1 MLHSIGRTALAQ
13 LQSLL
18 HGFLQD
24 DSLPFGSVLMV
35 KDIVDLISQEWAETC
50 DRIFTPVVTLWTFLS
65 QIHSDDPSCR
75 AAVARLNATRVA
87 QGLAPCSPLTG
98 GYCKARQRMPETL
111 LHHLVL
117 LSGQRL
123 QQQAPTAWHWHGR
136 AVKIVDGSG
145 VSMPDTEANQQ
156 EYPQPGS
163 QAPGLGFPVARL
175 VVVLSLACGAVLA
188 AAVGRI
194 KGQQTSEPMLF
205 HGLHTYLERDDVVL
219 ADRFYCSYWEI
230 ALLLDRGIDIVMR
243 LHQRRQVGFQCG
255 RRLGREDHV
264 GSWSKP
270 KRPAWMDATTYV
282 ELPAT
287 IDIRELRVRVPQRG
301 FRTRVVLVATTCL
314 DATVFAKEDI
324 AGLYRARWH
333 AELDLRSLKQ
343 TLQMD
348 VLRCKTP
355 AMVRKEIW
363 GHLLVYN
370 LLRAA
375 MAQAALGH
383 RVGPRQVSLQGAHQ
397 TLTAFHSSL
406 AQASPSR
413 RESISQIVLSA
424 IARHRVGTRP
434 DRYEPRACKRRPKP
448 YPLLRVPRQQARARL
463 ATAA

>member
-1 MLHSIGRTALAQ
+1 MLHSIGRTAVAQ
-13 LQSLL
+13 VQSLL
-18 HGFLQD
+18 RGFLQEG
-24 DSLPFGSVLMV
+24 SCPFSAVLTL
-35 KDIVDLISQEWAETC
+35 KDIVELIGQECVETA
-50 DRIFTPVVTLWTFLS
+50 DRIFTPMVTLWTFVN

-98 GYCKARQRMPETL
+98 GYGKARQRLPETL
-111 LHHLVL
+111 LYRLVS

-123 QQQAPTAWHWHGR
+123 QQQPPMAWHWHGR

-156 EYPQPGS
+156 AYPQPGS
-163 QAPGLGFPVARL
+163 QKPGLGFPVARL
-175 VVVLSLACGAVLA
+175 VVLLSLACGAVVA
-188 AAVGRI
+188 AAGGRL
-194 KGQQTSEPMLF
+194 KGPQSSEPMLF
-205 HGLHTYLERDDVVL
+205 HGLHAHLERDDIVL
-219 ADRFYCSYWEI
+219 ADRLYCSYWEV
-230 ALLLDRGIDIVMR
+230 ALLLGRGIASVMR
-243 LHQRRQVGFQCG
+243 LHQRRQVDFRGG
-255 RRLGREDHV
+255 RRVGREDHV
-264 GSWSKP
+264 VSWAKP
-270 KRPAWMDATTYV
+270 KRPAWMDEATYAG
-282 ELPAT
+282 LPAT
-287 IDIRELRVRVPQRG
+287 VDLRVLRVGVPQRG
-301 FRTRVVLVATTCL
+301 FRTRVVLVATTLL
-314 DATVFAKEDI
+314 DAQVYPKEDL
-324 AGLYRARWH
+324 AGLYWARWH

-343 TLQMD
+343 TMQMD

-383 RVGPRQVSLQGAHQ
+383 GVVPRQVSLQGTRQ
-397 TLTAFHSSL
+397 TLAAFHSLL
-406 AQASPSR
+406 AQMPSTA
-413 RESISQIVLSA
+413 RESVVHIVLSA

-448 YPLLRVPRQQARARL
+448 YPLLRIPRQQARARL

>member
-1 MLHSIGRTALAQ
+1 MQ

-18 HGFLQD
+18 RGFLQD
-24 DSLPFGSVLMV
+24 GFSPFGSVLTG
-35 KDIVDLISQEWAETC
+35 KDIVALVSQEWAAAC

-65 QIHSDDPSCR
+65 QMHSDDPSCR

-87 QGLAPCSPLTG
+87 HGLAPGSPLTG
-98 GYCKARQRMPETL
+98 GYCKARQRIPKTL
-111 LHHLVL
+111 LHRLVS

-156 EYPQPGS
+156 AYPQPGG

-194 KGQQTSEPMLF
+194 KGKQTSEPMLF
-205 HGLHTYLERDDVVL
+205 HGLHEYFACNDVVL
-219 ADRFYCSYWEI
+219 ADRFYCSYWEV
-230 ALLLDRGIDIVMR
+230 ALLLGRGSDIVMR
-243 LHQRRQVGFQCG
+243 LHQRRQVNFRGG
-255 RRLGREDHV
+255 RRVGREDHV
-264 GSWSKP
+264 VSWTKP
-270 KRPAWMDATTYV
+270 KRPAWMDEATYAV
-282 ELPAT
+282 LPAT
-287 IDIRELRVRVPQRG
+287 IDIRELRVRVQQRG
-301 FRTRVVLVATTCL
+301 FRTRVLLVATTLL
-314 DATVFAKEDI
+314 DAKVFVQEDI

-333 AELDLRSLKQ
+333 AELDLRSIKQ
-343 TLQMD
+343 TMQMD

-383 RVGPRQVSLQGAHQ
+383 RVGPRQVSLQGARQ
-397 TLTAFHSSL
+397 TLTAFHNQL
-406 AQASPSR
+406 AQLSSTQ
-413 RESISQIVLSA
+413 RESLVDIVLNA
-424 IARHRVGTRP
+424 IASHRVGTRP

-448 YPLLRVPRQQARARL
+448 YPLMRVPRQQARKRL
-463 ATAA
+463 AEAA

>member
-1 MLHSIGRTALAQ
+1 MIHSIGRTAVAQ
-13 LQSLL
+13 VQSLL
-18 HGFLQD
+18 RGFLQER
-24 DSLPFGSVLMV
+24 SCPFSAVLTV
-35 KDIVDLISQEWAETC
+35 KDIIDLICQECVETA

-87 QGLAPCSPLTG
+87 QGLAPCSPRTG
-98 GYCKARQRMPETL
+98 GYCKARQRLPETL
-111 LHHLVL
+111 LSRLVP

-123 QQQAPTAWHWHGR
+123 QQQTPMAWHWHGR

-156 EYPQPGS
+156 AYPQPGS
-163 QAPGLGFPVARL
+163 QKPGLGFPVARL
-175 VVVLSLACGAVLA
+175 VVVLSLACGAVVA

-194 KGQQTSEPMLF
+194 KGEQTSETRLF
-205 HGLHTYLERDDVVL
+205 HGLHAHLERNDVVL

-230 ALLLDRGIDIVMR
+230 ALLLGRGIDIVMR
-243 LHQRRQVGFQCG
+243 LHQRRQVDFQCG
-255 RRLGREDHV
+255 RRAGREDHV
-264 GSWSKP
+264 VSWTKP
-270 KRPAWMDATTYV
+270 KRPAWMDEATYAV
-282 ELPAT
+282 LPAT
-287 IDIRELRVRVPQRG
+287 MDIRELRVRVPQRG
-301 FRTRVVLVATTCL
+301 FRTRVVLVATTLL
-314 DATVFAKEDI
+314 DAQAYPKEDL

-333 AELDLRSLKQ
+333 AELDLRSIKQ
-343 TLQMD
+343 TMQMD

-383 RVGPRQVSLQGAHQ
+383 EVVPRQVSLQGTRQ
-397 TLTAFHSSL
+397 TLAAFHSLL
-406 AQASPSR
+406 AQMPSTA
-413 RESISQIVLSA
+413 RESIVPIVLRA
-424 IARHRVGTRP
+424 IASHRVGTRP
-434 DRYEPRACKRRPKP
+434 DRSEPRACKRRPKP

>member
-1 MLHSIGRTALAQ
+1 MMHTIGHTALAQ
-13 LQSLL
+13 VQSLL
-18 HGFLQD
+18 RGFLQEG
-24 DSLPFGSVLMV
+24 SCPFSTVLAV
-35 KDIVDLISQEWAETC
+35 KDIIDLLCQECVETA

-75 AAVARLNATRVA
+75 AAVARLNAARVA

-98 GYCKARQRMPETL
+98 GYCKARQRLPETL
-111 LHHLVL
+111 LSRLVPV
-117 LSGQRL
+117 SGQRL
-123 QQQAPTAWHWHGR
+123 QQQTPLAWHWHGR

-163 QAPGLGFPVARL
+163 QKPGLGFPVARI
-175 VVVLSLACGAVLA
+175 VVLLSLACGEVLA
-188 AAVGRI
+188 AAVGPLRG
-194 KGQQTSEPMLF
+194 KNTSEPMLF
-205 HGLHTYLERDDVVL
+205 HRLYASLERDDVIL

-230 ALLLDRGIDIVMR
+230 ALLQGQGIDLVMR
-243 LHQRRQVGFQCG
+243 LHQRRQVDVRGG
-255 RRLGREDHV
+255 RRVGREDQLV
-264 GSWSKP
+264 SWTKP
-270 KRPAWMDATTYV
+270 KRPAWMDEATYAG
-282 ELPAT
+282 LPAT
-287 IDIRELRVRVPQRG
+287 MDIRVLRVCVPQRG
-301 FRTRVVLVATTCL
+301 FRTRAILVATTLL
-314 DATVFAKEDI
+314 DAQVYPKEDL

-333 AELDLRSLKQ
+333 AELDLRSIKQ
-343 TLQMD
+343 TMQMD

-383 RVGPRQVSLQGAHQ
+383 GVVPRQVSLQGTRQ
-397 TLTAFHSSL
+397 TLTAFHSLL
-406 AQASPSR
+406 AQMPSTT
-413 RESISQIVLSA
+413 RESIVSIVLNA
-424 IARHRVGTRP
+424 IASHRVGTRP

-463 ATAA
+463 AAAA